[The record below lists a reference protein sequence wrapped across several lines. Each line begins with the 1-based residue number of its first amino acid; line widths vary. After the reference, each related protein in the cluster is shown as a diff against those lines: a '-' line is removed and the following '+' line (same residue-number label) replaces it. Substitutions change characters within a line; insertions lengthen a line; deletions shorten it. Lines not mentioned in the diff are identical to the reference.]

1 MSRSEQWRILFPR
14 HALWACRGQA
24 GSGPVLFPEY
34 ANRKVKDYELSA
46 IAVEAA
52 RYRLGNLCVSPTGS
66 SRGSTAVSWLL
77 AAGRSVGV
85 RDGSTSTPPALG
97 SSESRS

>member
-1 MSRSEQWRILFPR
+1 M
-14 HALWACRGQA
+14 
-24 GSGPVLFPEY
+24 LFPEY
-34 ANRKVKDYELSA
+34 ANRKMKDYELSA

-66 SRGSTAVSWLL
+66 SRGSTAISWLH
-77 AAGRSVGV
+77 AVWRNAGV